1 MRTIGIAAALMLVL
15 GLPTPAASDAETP
28 RPADGVTSADPLEQ
42 RPGLRWL
49 RRSAEYS
56 IIVQSIYRNAGVTL
70 ASIVA
75 DRQSETPWI
84 VAMDADETVLDN
96 SRFEAARVE
105 EGFGFDETKW
115 RQWIGSSRS
124 SAVPGS
130 VAFIED
136 VFRLGGKV
144 ALITDRP
151 LDLTLDT
158 RRNLEKIGVDVDPE
172 RLCILGVAPIDEQ
185 SGNSAGWLRYQYRN
199 DKDRRRRLLREGV
212 AEACWSGVVGADQ
225 TSLKAAWSVPHD
237 IVMHVGDEI
246 GDLPGQAESVAQNGD
261 KLRDL
266 ARNGGYV
273 LLPNPVYGSWE
284 KRKQPR
290 AD

>member
-1 MRTIGIAAALMLVL
+1 MRTIGIVAVLMLAL
-15 GLPTPAASDAETP
+15 GSPAPASSDAANLQI
-28 RPADGVTSADPLEQ
+28 ADKATSADPLEQ

-56 IIVQSIYRNAGVTL
+56 IIVQSIYRNAGVAL
-70 ASIVA
+70 AAIVA

-96 SRFEAARVE
+96 SQFEAARVE
-105 EGFGFDETKW
+105 EGTGFDEKKW
-115 RQWIGSSRS
+115 RQWVGSSRS
-124 SAVPGS
+124 RAVPGS
-130 VAFIED
+130 MAFIED

-151 LDLTLDT
+151 VDLTHDT
-158 RRNLEKIGVDVDPE
+158 RRNLEKIGLDVDPE
-172 RLCILGVAPIDEQ
+172 RLCILGVARIDEQ
-185 SGNSAGWLRYQYRN
+185 SGNSGGWLRYQYRN
-199 DKDRRRRLLREGV
+199 DKDRRRRLLQVGV
-212 AEACWSGVVGADQ
+212 AEACWSDIEGSDQ
-225 TSLKAAWSVPHD
+225 ASVKAAWAVPHD

-246 GDLPGQAESVAQNGD
+246 GDLPGQAESVAQSGD

-266 ARNGGYV
+266 ARNGSYV

>member
-1 MRTIGIAAALMLVL
+1 MRTFGIAAMLMLAM
-15 GLPTPAASDAETP
+15 GSPTLAASDARKL

-105 EGFGFDETKW
+105 EGAGFDDKKW
-115 RQWIGSSRS
+115 RQWVGSRRSR
-124 SAVPGS
+124 AVPGS
-130 VAFIED
+130 AAFIED
-136 VFRLGGKV
+136 VLRMGGKV

-151 LDLTLDT
+151 VDLTHDT
-158 RRNLEKIGVDVDPE
+158 RRNLEKVGLEVDPE

-185 SGNSAGWLRYQYRN
+185 SGNSAEWLRYQYSN

-212 AEACWSGVVGADQ
+212 AEACWSDVEGADQ
-225 TSLKAAWSVPHD
+225 ATLKAAWAVPHD
-237 IVMHVGDEI
+237 IIMHVGDEI
-246 GDLPGQAESVAQNGD
+246 GDLPGLAEGVAQNDD

-266 ARNGGYV
+266 ASNGSYV